1 MALLNKKDLVGRYNR
16 RQSHLLDEA
25 GEKRFSKNS
34 LKKVGENFS
43 FLERYDV
50 FLSHSFDDARVVKLV
65 KEMLEEKGFR
75 IYVDWIEDEHL
86 DRGRVTTETASTL
99 RSRMDRCSSLI
110 YLTSQSAQDS
120 LWMPWELG
128 YMDAKTGKV
137 AVAPIMD
144 DDEDFE
150 GREYLGL
157 YPYFDLTND
166 NFYIHRNIN
175 EWVNFKGWMAG
186 EQPKAYR

>member
-1 MALLNKKDLVGRYNR
+1 MPVCQSKLNN
-16 RQSHLLDEA
+16 
-25 GEKRFSKNS
+25 
-34 LKKVGENFS
+34 
-43 FLERYDV
+43 
-50 FLSHSFDDARVVKLV
+50 VVHVPLT
-65 KEMLEEKGFR
+65 KGFKVY
-75 IYVDWIEDEHL
+75 IDWIEDNHL

-110 YLTSQSAQDS
+110 YLTSQSASGS

-128 YMDAKTGKV
+128 YMDAKKGKV

-144 DDEDFE
+144 DGENFE

-166 NFYIHRNIN
+166 DFYIHRNIS
-175 EWVNFKGWMAG
+175 EWVDIKDWMAG
-186 EQPKAYR
+186 KQP